1 MPKHMVRSRTSRAVA
16 GWCGGEHP
24 VALGGASF
32 ALTAAGGIAVLVV
45 VGTEAG
51 CVGASPTVRHETT
64 RSSADPKTMER
75 IEVQTHRTLPHMGD
89 ERVLRSRRD
98 TTRLGAALARVLEP
112 GDLVV
117 LAGDLGAG
125 KTFLARAIAR
135 GLGVKGAVTS
145 PTFTLVQ
152 EYATDRAPLL
162 HVDLY
167 RLRESKTPLA
177 QEIARLGLRERRAEG
192 AILLVEWGEDAIEP
206 LGGDP
211 ALVIRLAISG
221 DAARTATLSGRHRV

>member
-1 MPKHMVRSRTSRAVA
+1 M
-16 GWCGGEHP
+16 
-24 VALGGASF
+24 
-32 ALTAAGGIAVLVV
+32 
-45 VGTEAG
+45 TEA
-51 CVGASPTVRHETT
+51 
-64 RSSADPKTMER
+64 
-75 IEVQTHRTLPHMGD
+75 RT
-89 ERVLRSRRD
+89 LRSRRD
-98 TTRLGAALARVLEP
+98 TTRLGAAIARVLEP

-135 GLGVKGAVTS
+135 ALGVKGAVTS

-152 EYATDRAPLL
+152 EYAIDRAPLL

-177 QEIARLGLRERRAEG
+177 REIARLGLRERRAEG
-192 AILLVEWGEDAIEP
+192 AILLVEWGEDAIDA

-211 ALVIRLAISG
+211 SLIVHLAITG
-221 DAARTATLSGRHRV
+221 DTTRTASLSGRHRPG